1 MLHPN
6 VIILSQNDFVNFSN
20 TCTPSMP
27 RVSYVI
33 LLLGTSINNYLTPK
47 SYALDMHN
55 GHEKT
60 ITGNSRSVLTGQL
73 HLLAS

>member
-1 MLHPN
+1 MYSKYALCKSCDL
-6 VIILSQNDFVNFSN
+6 VA
-20 TCTPSMP
+20 
-27 RVSYVI
+27 RY
-33 LLLGTSINNYLTPK
+33 INNDYLTPK

-60 ITGNSRSVLTGQL
+60 ITGNSGSVLTGQL

>member
-6 VIILSQNDFVNFSN
+6 VIILRQNDFVNFRN

-27 RVSYVI
+27 GVSYVTS
-33 LLLGTSINNYLTPK
+33 LLVTSINNYLTPK
-47 SYALDMHN
+47 SSARDMHN

-60 ITGNSRSVLTGQL
+60 ITGNSGSVLTGQL